1 MDRARALT
9 SKVVP
14 IAFALFVVLMAVG
27 VTLPGFCLFRALFD
41 VDCPGCGITRSI
53 LALLSLDLAR
63 SLALHPGGI
72 AVVLYF
78 AAYPIMRA
86 RWYADR
92 ALVTVLA
99 AAWLA
104 RVIIPRW
111 L

>member
-1 MDRARALT
+1 MTDR
-9 SKVVP
+9 VVP
-14 IAFALFVVLMAVG
+14 IAFALFLALAALG

-41 VDCPGCGITRSI
+41 LDCPGCGITRSI

-78 AAYPIMRA
+78 AAYPIARA
-86 RWYADR
+86 RRYADR
-92 ALVTVLA
+92 ALVMLLA